1 LDAGQADQHGNLADA
16 IAPAEMAA
24 GPAIRVKP
32 SEAIVGVERGG
43 LHMTQEMELTMM
55 IMGFG
60 LVALLVLFLMSKQPN
75 TSPLVLRVY
84 VITIIIFGT
93 LAVVASAY
101 TNDQIAPVVGLFGTI
116 AGYVLGRSEKG
127 VDGATAEEKSKK
139 APGVEPNP

>member
-1 LDAGQADQHGNLADA
+1 
-16 IAPAEMAA
+16 
-24 GPAIRVKP
+24 
-32 SEAIVGVERGG
+32 
-43 LHMTQEMELTMM
+43 MTQEMELTMM